1 MSNRSF
7 LRNSSIALL
16 LLSSGCSSTNAP
28 LVDSGVMSDS
38 SVTKADASMGT
49 LDAGD
54 AASTGTA
61 DASDAAPASSSD
73 GGFAGPAPLTGLAGT
88 AARPMLTDGQAS
100 EYLVLEYLAKAGD
113 LPSGLT
119 TDNWNPTAGLGDV
132 SAFAATYTV
141 MAGGTYPTVQS
152 AVDAAVAAGGTNR
165 AYILVSPGTYRE
177 VVCVPQAAP
186 PITLYSTNADATQT
200 TIVFGNYNGLM
211 KTAGTPANP
220 CTMNASA
227 VTYGTAG
234 SATFSAFGKGFQAK
248 NITFSND
255 VSPATV
261 SGVAGSQGVA
271 LMTQADQ
278 VILENV
284 RVLGHQDSLYLESP
298 NGATVVRTYV
308 KDSYIAGDVD
318 YIFGAATSVIDHC
331 TIQFVSD
338 RTMTGQ
344 VLAPDTDARN
354 PYGILVING
363 HFTADS
369 TTVMGIGLGRAWDHS
384 CVDVPTY
391 LSSPNCV
398 AATNGS
404 YPNGQAVV
412 RSSMLDAHISTTTPW
427 KAAATTKRGFS
438 TTPWMCS
445 APDGAPAGTC
455 PANRLYEYQDTP

>member
-7 LRNSSIALL
+7 LGNSLLSLL
-16 LLSSGCSSTNAP
+16 LLSNGCSSTNAP
-28 LVDSGVMSDS
+28 LVDRGVMSDS
-38 SVTKADASMGT
+38 SVMNADASLGT
-49 LDAGD
+49 LDASD
-54 AASTGTA
+54 AASTGTL
-61 DASDAAPASSSD
+61 DASDAASPSSSD
-73 GGFAGPAPLTGLAGT
+73 GGFAAPTPLTGLAGT
-88 AARPMLTDGQAS
+88 ATRPILTDGQAS
-100 EYLVLEYLAKAGD
+100 QYLVLAYLARAGD
-113 LPSGLT
+113 LSNGLT

-132 SAFAATYTV
+132 TAFAATYTV

-177 VVCVPQAAP
+177 VVCVPRAAP
-186 PITLYSTNADATQT
+186 PITLYSTNPDATQT
-200 TIVFGNYNGLM
+200 TIVFGNYSSM
-211 KTAGTPANP
+211 AKDAGVSSNP
-220 CTMNASA
+220 CTLNASA
-227 VTYGTAG
+227 STYGTAG
-234 SATFSAFGKGFQAK
+234 SATFSAFNKGFQAK

-261 SGVAGSQGVA
+261 SGVAGPQGVA

-278 VILENV
+278 MILENV

-298 NGATVVRTYV
+298 NGNTVVRTYV

-318 YIFGAATSVIDHC
+318 YIFGAATSVLDHC
-331 TIQFVSD
+331 TIHFVSD

-369 TTVMGIGLGRAWDHS
+369 ATVMGIGLGRAWDHS

-391 LSSPNCV
+391 LSSSNCV
-398 AATNGS
+398 ANPNGS

-438 TTPWMCS
+438 TTAWMCS
-445 APDGAPAGTC
+445 APDGALAGTC